1 MHIGIVG
8 MGTYVPD
15 SKMNAAELSQ
25 LTGVP
30 EDVIALK
37 FGVKSKPVAGP
48 DDTTAVMGIK
58 AAKKALADAAV
69 DPADLDLVLWCGAQ
83 HKDHPCWLAGLYV
96 AHELG
101 ASKAWSFDMEAMC
114 GSMMAAL
121 DVAKSMMLARADLD
135 TVLLVSG
142 YRNNDL
148 IDLAEPST
156 RFMMDIGS
164 AGSALVLKKNAGKN
178 AVLGSAFRGD
188 GSLSLDCVVPALG
201 TKAWPPAEGDLKR
214 AHFVVPD
221 EPAFKAKL
229 GERTLP
235 NFYAVIDDALRFSG
249 GLARRDIGYL
259 AILHFKK
266 SAHDAILEELG
277 LSDEMTTYL
286 DEYGHVGQ
294 NDQVLSLELGLKA
307 GKLKDGMHAVLVGA
321 GLGFVWAASIVRW
334 GPYAE

>member
-15 SKMNAAELSQ
+15 SRMSAAELSQ

-37 FGVKSKPVAGP
+37 FGVRSKPVAGP

-58 AAKKALADAAV
+58 AAKKALAAAAV

-101 ASKAWSFDMEAMC
+101 ATKAWSFDMEAMC

-229 GERTLP
+229 GEKTLP

-249 GLARRDIGYL
+249 GLERRDIGYL

-321 GLGFVWAASIVRW
+321 GLGFVWAASVVRW